1 MSRLITFVKCHTE
14 RRIHTRNT
22 YSPGRNNGVGTR
34 DEQPI
39 CGGQFHMSG
48 QDDPIRETND
58 LVTDSANDHSEITLR

>member
-1 MSRLITFVKCHTE
+1 M
-14 RRIHTRNT
+14 
-22 YSPGRNNGVGTR
+22 GTR

-58 LVTDSANDHSEITLR
+58 LVTDSANDLSEITLR